1 MKQAAQA
8 AFAAA
13 LFIGTLC
20 LMLDY
25 FDVLTR

>member
-20 LMLDY
+20 LMLEY
-25 FDVLTR
+25 FDVLTP